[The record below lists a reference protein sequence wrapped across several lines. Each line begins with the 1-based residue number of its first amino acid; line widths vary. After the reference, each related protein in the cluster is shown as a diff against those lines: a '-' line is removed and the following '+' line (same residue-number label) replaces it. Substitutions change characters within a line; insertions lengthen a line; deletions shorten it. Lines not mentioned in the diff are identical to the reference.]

1 MAVGKII
8 QFPVPEEYTWF
19 LQDSEARL
27 QVLLEALNMAHEKG
41 YLDKRTFQG
50 LIDYCGIDLYKDL
63 SYIDRRILQFHITN
77 YYALYINIC

>member
-41 YLDKRTFQG
+41 YHI
-50 LIDYCGIDLYKDL
+50 LIAAFYNF
-63 SYIDRRILQFHITN
+63 ILQIIMRLILIFASESMESRLDFSKIF
-77 YYALYINIC
+77 